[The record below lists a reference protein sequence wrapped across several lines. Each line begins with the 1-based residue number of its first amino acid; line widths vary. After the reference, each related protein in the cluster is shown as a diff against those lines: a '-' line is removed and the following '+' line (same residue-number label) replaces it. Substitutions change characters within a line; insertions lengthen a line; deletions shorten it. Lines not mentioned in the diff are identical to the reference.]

1 VNPAATI
8 ANSLWSA
15 ANLPSYFW
23 FRRALREPEIAQQE
37 RLRTY
42 LDQNRHTAF
51 GLAHNFG
58 SIRNYEEY
66 AQRVPPMDYESLQPW
81 IERIRR
87 GEPNVLTSE
96 PVTRLVPTS
105 GSSGGRKLI
114 PFTAGLQ
121 REFNTAISPWLL
133 DLLRH
138 SPGIAGGPAYW
149 SITPVMSKPEE
160 QESAIPIGFDSDTAY
175 LGGVRQRLARAVMA
189 VPDEFHKIQDLELF
203 RYASLLCLLRQ
214 RELRLVSVWHP
225 SFLTLLLNSL
235 LGHWQDLLA
244 DIRSGG
250 CKHADR
256 LPPVV
261 RNALRLPPLP
271 RRADELRS
279 VDPQKAETI
288 WPRLQLISCWGDGAA
303 EVAANSLKALF
314 PNTWVQP
321 KGLLA
326 TEACV
331 TIPFAGR
338 HPVAVLSHFFEFAD
352 EDERIHRVHELEL
365 GKTYEVIVTTSGGLW
380 RYRLKDCVRVTGFIG
395 KTPSLRFLGRS
406 GNVSDLFGE
415 KLTDAFVAQAL
426 QEALAAAKAKPDFVL
441 LAPDQDILGS
451 RYTLYVEGW
460 LPNHFAGMLDQAL
473 RQNPHYAYSRDLGQ
487 LLPVRVFTISEQSYE
502 KFINQRMAS
511 GGCIGNLKPVIL
523 SRTGGWSNVFEGS
536 YVQEK

>member
-1 VNPAATI
+1 MNPTAAI

-15 ANLPSYFW
+15 ANLPAYFR

-37 RLRTY
+37 QLRTC
-42 LDQNRHTAF
+42 LHQNRQTAF

-58 SIRNYEEY
+58 SIRSYEDY
-66 AQRVPPMDYESLQPW
+66 ALRVPPMDYECLQPW

-87 GEPNVLTSE
+87 GESNVLTSE

-121 REFNTAISPWLL
+121 GEFNRAISPWLM
-133 DLLRH
+133 DLFRH
-138 SPGIAGGPAYW
+138 SPRIAGGPAYW
-149 SITPVMSKPEE
+149 SITPVMSHHEE
-160 QESAIPIGFDSDTAY
+160 QDSVIPIGFDSDTAY

-203 RYASLLCLLRQ
+203 RYATLLCLLRQ
-214 RELRLVSVWHP
+214 RELRLISVWHP

-235 LGHWQDLLA
+235 PGHWQDLQA
-244 DIRSGG
+244 DIRNGG
-250 CKHADR
+250 CKHADK

-261 RNALRLPPLP
+261 RDALKLAPLP
-271 RRADELRS
+271 RRAYELRS
-279 VDPQKAETI
+279 IAPNDAEAI
-288 WPRLQLISCWGDGAA
+288 WPRLQVISCWGDAA
-303 EVAANSLKALF
+303 AAVAANSLKSLF
-314 PNTWVQP
+314 PITSVQP

-352 EDERIHRVHELEL
+352 EDGRIHRVHELEL
-365 GKTYEVIVTTSGGLW
+365 GKAYEVIVTTSGGLW
-380 RYRLKDCVRVTGFIG
+380 RYRLKDRVQVTDFIA

-415 KLTDAFVAQAL
+415 KLTDTFVAQAL
-426 QEALAAAKAKPDFVL
+426 QETLVAVKAKPEFVL
-441 LAPDQDILGS
+441 LAPDQDISGS

-473 RQNPHYAYSRDLGQ
+473 SQNPHYAYCRNLGQ
-487 LLPVRVFTISEQSYE
+487 LLPVRVFIISEPAYE
-502 KFINQRMAS
+502 KFINQRVAN
-511 GGCIGNLKPVIL
+511 GGRLGNLKPVVL
-523 SRTGGWSNVFEGS
+523 TRTGGWSKVFEGS
-536 YVQEK
+536 YTREK